1 MSGRGMKKWAPYKAL
16 IEQGDALRDLER
28 NREVHERPILSS
40 DQEEEINDILVNY
53 HGQYVRI
60 TYWKNK
66 KIYEICGIILKIDS
80 VNRWLELEER
90 KKVLLSDLIGL
101 ENL

>member
-1 MSGRGMKKWAPYKAL
+1 MSDRGMKKWNAYKAL
-16 IEQGDALRDLER
+16 IEHTDALRDLER
-28 NREVHERPILSS
+28 NREVHERPILSI

-53 HGQYVRI
+53 HGQEVKI
-60 TYWKNK
+60 TIWKNN
-66 KIYEICGIILKIDS
+66 KIYEICGVIQKIDPM
-80 VNRWLELEER
+80 NRCLILEER